1 MHRNNISVAN
11 MTFKKTSKR
20 KLEWH
25 FWGMISVLNSPHE
38 HNIQKTPLRSI
49 RFSWSSRGYDLSGV
63 SPKNQQTTAPNIQP
77 AIKKPYENTISSSPD
92 CNMGNSLVVYN
103 CIMVSRFHFV
113 FLGTLS
119 TCAFLC
125 LLWSHIR
132 WLRQVPCQRAWGLLF
147 HKEPPRFFGWQIA
160 SPNFEIGSIFT
171 RSQTKPKEVKLLL
184 WNHAQLP
191 T

>member
-1 MHRNNISVAN
+1 MNTTLENQVDIKINMHRNNISVAN

-63 SPKNQQTTAPNIQP
+63 SPKKQQTTTPNIQP
-77 AIKKPYENTISSSPD
+77 AIKKNPRKIRFHLFRIAIWETH
-92 CNMGNSLVVYN
+92 SL

-119 TCAFLC
+119 TGAFLC

-132 WLRQVPCQRAWGLLF
+132 WLRQVPCQRA
-147 HKEPPRFFGWQIA
+147 
-160 SPNFEIGSIFT
+160 
-171 RSQTKPKEVKLLL
+171 
-184 WNHAQLP
+184 
-191 T
+191 